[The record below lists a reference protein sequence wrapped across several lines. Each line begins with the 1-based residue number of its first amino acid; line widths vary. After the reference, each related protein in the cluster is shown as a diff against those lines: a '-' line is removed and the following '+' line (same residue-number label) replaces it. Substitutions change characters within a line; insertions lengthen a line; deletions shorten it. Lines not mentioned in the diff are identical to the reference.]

1 MAERSAKKG
10 GMDSTDMDSLIN
22 KTLEHFQE
30 TRTSPVDIEYTDDEN
45 SEDEKYSGEEYE
57 GDSTE
62 YEEEDTRF
70 LDVCMDGDIDD
81 LVQLLE
87 EMAQGGETLSIEML
101 NCPDSTGRVSDYVCT
116 FKCEKLFHSTLYEIY
131 QVLIFNNME

>member
-10 GMDSTDMDSLIN
+10 GMESTDMDSLIN

-30 TRTSPVDIEYTDDEN
+30 TSTSPVDIECTDDEN
-45 SEDEKYSGEEYE
+45 SEEDEKYSEEEYE

-87 EMAQGGETLSIEML
+87 EMAQAGETLSIEML
-101 NCPDSTGRVSDYVCT
+101 NCPDGTGRVSNYICT
-116 FKCEKLFHSTLYEIY
+116 LKDERLVHYTA
-131 QVLIFNNME
+131 V

>member
-1 MAERSAKKG
+1 MAESSAKKG
-10 GMDSTDMDSLIN
+10 GIESTDMDSLIN
-22 KTLEHFQE
+22 KTLERFQE
-30 TRTSPVDIEYTDDEN
+30 TSTSPVDIEYTDDEN

-87 EMAQGGETLSIEML
+87 EMAQAGETLSIEML
-101 NCPDSTGRVSDYVCT
+101 NCPDGTGRVSNYVFPLQCERLPSFD
-116 FKCEKLFHSTLYEIY
+116 FKIRRYNSKL
-131 QVLIFNNME
+131 

>member
-1 MAERSAKKG
+1 MAESSAKKG
-10 GMDSTDMDSLIN
+10 GIESTDMDSLIS
-22 KTLEHFQE
+22 KTLERFQE
-30 TRTSPVDIEYTDDEN
+30 TSTSPVDIEYTDDEN

-87 EMAQGGETLSIEML
+87 EMAQAGETLSIEML
-101 NCPDSTGRVSDYVCT
+101 NCPDGTGRVSNYVCSL
-116 FKCEKLFHSTLYEIY
+116 KCERFDGIILSSKIY
-131 QVLIFNNME
+131 

>member
-10 GMDSTDMDSLIN
+10 GVQSTDMDSLIN
-22 KTLEHFQE
+22 KTLERFQE
-30 TRTSPVDIEYTDDEN
+30 TSTSPVYIECTDDEN
-45 SEDEKYSGEEYE
+45 SEEDEKYSEEEYE

-87 EMAQGGETLSIEML
+87 EMAQAGETLSIEML
-101 NCPDSTGRVSDYVCT
+101 NCPDGTGRVSNYVCSL
-116 FKCEKLFHSTLYEIY
+116 KCERLVPS
-131 QVLIFNNME
+131 

>member
-1 MAERSAKKG
+1 MAESSAKKG
-10 GMDSTDMDSLIN
+10 GIESTDMDSLIN
-22 KTLEHFQE
+22 KTLERFQE
-30 TRTSPVDIEYTDDEN
+30 TSTSPVDIEYTDDEN

-87 EMAQGGETLSIEML
+87 EMAQAGETLSIEML
-101 NCPDSTGRVSDYVCT
+101 NCPDGTGRVSNYVFPLQCERLPSFD
-116 FKCEKLFHSTLYEIY
+116 FKINR
-131 QVLIFNNME
+131 QG

>member
-10 GMDSTDMDSLIN
+10 GMESTDMDSLIN
-22 KTLEHFQE
+22 KTLERFQE
-30 TRTSPVDIEYTDDEN
+30 TSTSPVDIECTDDEN
-45 SEDEKYSGEEYE
+45 SEEDEKYSEEEYE

-87 EMAQGGETLSIEML
+87 EMAQAGEMLSIEML
-101 NCPDSTGRVSDYVCT
+101 NCPDGTGRVSNYICT
-116 FKCEKLFHSTLYEIY
+116 LKDERLVHLINRWYNFKL
-131 QVLIFNNME
+131 